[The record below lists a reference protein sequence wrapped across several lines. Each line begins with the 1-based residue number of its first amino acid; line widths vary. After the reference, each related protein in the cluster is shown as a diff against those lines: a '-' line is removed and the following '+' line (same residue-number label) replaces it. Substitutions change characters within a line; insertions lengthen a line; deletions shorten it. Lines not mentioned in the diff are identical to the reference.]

1 VNHLSAQTLSRTV
14 RDQLVDQPFA
24 GRVLAVF
31 ARACVIASQD
41 GRVVSI
47 VGPELG
53 DGPLNI
59 VLRVPGFSFQGI
71 PESGRAWVEDGRL
84 WTHGLE
90 VAMSDAAIWEPR
102 PNWSRLRARRTFI
115 VNKLPLLRSS
125 AFACA
130 PDGSLLTLF
139 ARGEP
144 HSEPTNF
151 TPSALQA
158 ALRAGLSLRAVLH
171 GEPRQVGS
179 ATSQLAGL
187 GSGLTPAGDDF
198 LAGVMLRTWLEHSAP
213 EPLCWH
219 ILEAA
224 APHTSVLSTAFLRAA
239 SRGECSAAWHQLF
252 DALDNGYAPSI
263 RHAVRKVLSY
273 GHTSGA
279 DTLAGFLW
287 LDSVPNGTRSLSSGT
302 SQVAKHEPRS

>member
-1 VNHLSAQTLSRTV
+1 VNHLSAQSLSRTV
-14 RDQLVDQPFA
+14 RERLVDQPFV
-24 GRVLAVF
+24 GRVLAAS
-31 ARACVIASQD
+31 ARACMIASPD

-59 VLRVPGFSFQGI
+59 VLSAPGFSFQGF
-71 PESGRAWVEDGRL
+71 PESGRAWVENGRL
-84 WTHGLE
+84 CADGLE
-90 VAMSDAAIWEPR
+90 VATSEAAIWEPR

-115 VNKLPLLRSS
+115 VDKLPILRRS
-125 AFACA
+125 ALACA
-130 PDGSLLTLF
+130 PNDSLLTLF
-139 ARGEP
+139 TGGEP
-144 HSEPTNF
+144 HSEPTDV
-151 TPSALQA
+151 TSSVVQMAHRA
-158 ALRAGLSLRAVLH
+158 ALSLRAALH
-171 GEPRQVGS
+171 GEPREVGS

-198 LAGVMLRTWLEHSAP
+198 LAGVMLRTWLEHSTP

-224 APHTSVLSTAFLRAA
+224 APQTSVLSTAFLRAA
-239 SRGECSAAWHQLF
+239 SRGECSAAWHQLLG
-252 DALDNGYAPSI
+252 ALDNGYAPSI
-263 RHAVRKVLSY
+263 HHAAGRVLSY

-287 LDSVPNGTRSLSSGT
+287 LDSIP
-302 SQVAKHEPRS
+302 

>member
-1 VNHLSAQTLSRTV
+1 VNYLSAQSMSRTV
-14 RDQLVDQPFA
+14 REQLADPSFV

-31 ARACVIASQD
+31 ARGCMVASPD

-59 VLRVPGFSFQGI
+59 VLSAPGFSFHGV
-71 PESGRAWVEDGRL
+71 PESGRAWVADGRL
-84 WTHGLE
+84 CTDGLK
-90 VAMSDAAIWEPR
+90 VATSEAAIWEPR
-102 PNWSRLRARRTFI
+102 PNWSRLRARHAFI
-115 VNKLPLLRSS
+115 VDKLPLLRSS
-125 AFACA
+125 ALACA

-139 ARGEP
+139 ADGEP
-144 HSEPTNF
+144 QPEQANTISPI
-151 TPSALQA
+151 LQA
-158 ALRAGLSLRAVLH
+158 ARRAALCLRLALPKGQPGKLSSAAG
-171 GEPRQVGS
+171 
-179 ATSQLAGL
+179 QLAGL

-198 LAGVMLRTWLEHSAP
+198 LAGVMLRTWLEHSTP

-239 SRGECSAAWHQLF
+239 SRGECSAAWHQLL

-279 DTLAGFLW
+279 DTLSGFLW
-287 LDSVPNGTRSLSSGT
+287 LDSIPVWNE
-302 SQVAKHEPRS
+302 EPLIGD